1 MAFREPR
8 PTKRDLFLSP
18 ALPLLSLEL
27 LELLGDTVHQMSFDQ
42 SAVLPELLALSH
54 EFGESGLVILGE
66 GNTSCRVDEQTFFV
80 KSSGSS
86 LQTLTANQ
94 LTLCRF
100 ERLLALMDRDDVS
113 DTEVETCLLEC
124 RSHSAAFK
132 PSVETFFHAY
142 LLSLPEINFV
152 GHAHPI
158 QVNRILCSG
167 LARTFSENR
176 QCPDEIVC
184 CGPISLLIPYVD
196 PGLALAKRIRK
207 DVEEFRRTHG
217 RLPRVILLRNHGV
230 ITIGSSAQAV
240 RAAMLMTVKAA
251 EIFSG
256 AHLLGGLRHLPATE
270 IERIEN
276 RQDEEYRRKMLRI

>member
-1 MAFREPR
+1 
-8 PTKRDLFLSP
+8 
-18 ALPLLSLEL
+18 
-27 LELLGDTVHQMSFDQ
+27 MSFDQ

-54 EFGESGLVILGE
+54 EFGEKGLVILGE

-80 KSSGSS
+80 KSSGSN

-100 ERLLALMDRDDVS
+100 DQLLALMDRDDVS
-113 DTEVETCLLEC
+113 DTDVETCLLES

-142 LLSLPEINFV
+142 LLSLPDINFV
-152 GHAHPI
+152 GHTHPI
-158 QVNRILCSG
+158 QVNQILCSG
-167 LARTFSENR
+167 LDRVFSENR

-184 CGPISLLIPYVD
+184 CGPVSLLIPYVD
-196 PGLALAKRIRK
+196 PGLALAKRIRQ
-207 DVEEFRRTHG
+207 DVEEFRRVHG
-217 RLPRVILLRNHGV
+217 KVPRVILLRNHGV
-230 ITIGSSAQAV
+230 ITLGSSPQAV

-256 AHLLGGLRHLPATE
+256 ANSLGGLRHLPVSE

>member
-1 MAFREPR
+1 M
-8 PTKRDLFLSP
+8 
-18 ALPLLSLEL
+18 SL
-27 LELLGDTVHQMSFDQ
+27 DQ

-54 EFGESGLVILGE
+54 EFGERGLVILGE
-66 GNTSCRVDEQTFFV
+66 GNTSCRIDDETFYV

-100 ERLLALMDRDDVS
+100 ERLLSLMDRDDVA
-113 DTEVETCLLEC
+113 DTEVETCLRES
-124 RSHSAAFK
+124 RSHPAAFK

-142 LLSLPEINFV
+142 LLNLPDINFV

-167 LARTFSENR
+167 LAREFSENR

-207 DVEEFRRTHG
+207 DVEEFRRTHNK
-217 RLPRVILLRNHGV
+217 LPRVILLRNHGV
-230 ITIGSSAQAV
+230 ITIGSSVQAV

-251 EIFSG
+251 EIFTG
-256 AHLLGGLRHLPATE
+256 AQLLGGIRHLPVSE

-276 RQDEEYRRKMLRI
+276 RQDEEYRRKMLKI

>member
-1 MAFREPR
+1 MQA
-8 PTKRDLFLSP
+8 
-18 ALPLLSLEL
+18 
-27 LELLGDTVHQMSFDQ
+27 MSFDQ
-42 SAVLPELLALSH
+42 SAVLPDLLALSH
-54 EFGESGLVILGE
+54 EFGERGLVILGE

-80 KSSGSS
+80 KSSGSN

-100 ERLLALMDRDDVS
+100 DQLLALMERENVS
-113 DTEVETCLLEC
+113 DEEIETCLLDS

-142 LLSLPEINFV
+142 LLNLPGINFV
-152 GHAHPI
+152 GHTHPI
-158 QVNRILCSG
+158 QINRILCSG

-184 CGPISLLIPYVD
+184 CGPVSLLIPYVD
-196 PGLALAKRIRK
+196 PGLALAKRIRE
-207 DVEEFRRTHG
+207 DLEEFRQIHG
-217 RLPRVILLRNHGV
+217 KLPRVILLRNHGI

-240 RAAMLMTVKAA
+240 RAAMLMAVKAA
-251 EIFSG
+251 EIFIG
-256 AHLLGGLRHLPATE
+256 ADQLGGLRHLPASE
-270 IERIEN
+270 IDRIEN

>member
-1 MAFREPR
+1 
-8 PTKRDLFLSP
+8 
-18 ALPLLSLEL
+18 
-27 LELLGDTVHQMSFDQ
+27 MSFDQ

-66 GNTSCRVDEQTFFV
+66 GNTSCRVDDQTFFV

-100 ERLLALMDRDDVS
+100 ERLLTLMDRDDVS
-113 DTEVETCLLEC
+113 DGEVETCLLES

-142 LLSLPEINFV
+142 LLSLPDINFV

-167 LARTFSENR
+167 LARDFSENR

-184 CGPISLLIPYVD
+184 CGPLSLLIPYVD
-196 PGLALAKRIRK
+196 PGLALAKRIRH
-207 DVEEFRRTHG
+207 DVEEFRRTRG
-217 RLPRVILLRNHGV
+217 KLPRVILLRNHGV
-230 ITIGSSAQAV
+230 VTIGSSAQAV

-251 EIFSG
+251 EIFTG
-256 AHLLGGLRHLPATE
+256 AHLLGGLRHLPASE